1 MHLVIKTVLIVYE
14 RWYENTLFFE
24 QTFVCSYWKIVYK
37 HSSKVAYLR
46 AAFILCMRDSMHK

>member
-14 RWYENTLFFE
+14 RWYENTLFVE

-46 AAFILCMRDSMHK
+46 AAFILYRAR